1 MMRADDGGP
10 FGRSTV
16 KARRAVSVCF
26 LFNGALIAS
35 FVPHIPEIKAHLALN
50 DGQLGW
56 LLLTMA
62 AGAIAAL
69 PAAGWLVDRWGSRA
83 VTLVSAGALS
93 LAIIPPVLGLGVLAT
108 AVALGVLGACNAT
121 LDLAMNAQGIL
132 VEGVY
137 RRPVMSSFHALFSLG
152 GLAGAG
158 GASVA
163 MTAGMSAPTHV
174 LVVAGL
180 SLAAIGIE
188 RSALLAPEQR
198 AVRNPILVWPPAAL
212 LGLGCLTFCALLAE
226 GAMGDW
232 SAVYLRDALGTTP
245 AFAAMGFAIFSLAM
259 ALGRFAGDRLA
270 RRLGP
275 ARLLQLSGF
284 VAAIGLG
291 ASLLRGTASL
301 SLVGF
306 GLVGLGVANL
316 IPVLFSA
323 AGRMP
328 GRASGTAIAAVATT
342 GYFGFLAGPPLI
354 GVAAE
359 AAGLPAALGIVCVA
373 CAVVAC
379 GAPFLL
385 ASRPAL
391 AALAH
396 DTGEA
401 SPSTT
406 EVTHG

>member
-1 MMRADDGGP
+1 
-10 FGRSTV
+10 V
-16 KARRAVSVCF
+16 V
-26 LFNGALIAS
+26 
-35 FVPHIPEIKAHLALN
+35 
-50 DGQLGW
+50 
-56 LLLTMA
+56 
-62 AGAIAAL
+62 
-69 PAAGWLVDRWGSRA
+69 
-83 VTLVSAGALS
+83 
-93 LAIIPPVLGLGVLAT
+93 
-108 AVALGVLGACNAT
+108 
-121 LDLAMNAQGIL
+121 
-132 VEGVY
+132 
-137 RRPVMSSFHALFSLG
+137 
-152 GLAGAG
+152 
-158 GASVA
+158 
-163 MTAGMSAPTHV
+163 
-174 LVVAGL
+174 VVAGL
-180 SLAAIGIE
+180 SLAAIGIA
-188 RSALLAPEQR
+188 RNALLVPKRR
-198 AVRNPILVWPPAAL
+198 AVRDPILVWPPAAL

-259 ALGRFAGDRLA
+259 ALGRFAGDGLA

-291 ASLLRGTASL
+291 AALLRGTASL

-323 AGRMP
+323 AGRTP

-354 GVAAE
+354 GLAAE
-359 AAGLPAALGIVCVA
+359 AAGLPAALSIVCVA

-379 GAPFLL
+379 GAPLLL
-385 ASRPAL
+385 ASRPAP
-391 AALAH
+391 AARAH

>member
-1 MMRADDGGP
+1 MMHCADRGA
-10 FGRSTV
+10 FGASTS
-16 KARRAVSVCF
+16 KARRAVSLCF
-26 LFNGALIAS
+26 LLNGALIAS
-35 FVPHIPEIKAHLALN
+35 FVPHIPEIKARLTLS

-56 LLLTMA
+56 LLLAMA

-69 PAAGWLVDRWGSRA
+69 PAAGGLVARWGSRA
-83 VTLVSAGALS
+83 VTWVSAAALS
-93 LAIIPPVLGLGVLAT
+93 LSVMPPVLGPGVVAT
-108 AVALGVLGACNAT
+108 AVALSVLGACNAT
-121 LDLAMNAQGIL
+121 LDVAMNAQGIL
-132 VEGVY
+132 VEGAY
-137 RRPVMSSFHALFSLG
+137 RRPIMSSFHALFSLG

-163 MTAGMSAPTHV
+163 MAAGMSAPSHM
-174 LVVAGL
+174 LAVAGL
-180 SLAAIGIE
+180 SLAVVGIA
-188 RSALLAPEQR
+188 RNALLPSERRPARDPM
-198 AVRNPILVWPPAAL
+198 LVWPPAPL

-226 GAMGDW
+226 GAVGDW

-259 ALGRFAGDRLA
+259 ALGRLAGDGLA

-284 VAAIGLG
+284 IAAIGLA
-291 ASLLRGTASL
+291 ASLVRGTATA

-323 AGRMP
+323 AGRTP
-328 GRASGTAIAAVATT
+328 GIASGTALAAVATT

-354 GVAAE
+354 GLAAE
-359 AAGLPAALGIVCVA
+359 AAGLPAALGVVCVA

-385 ASRPAL
+385 ASRPAPI
-391 AALAH
+391 AH
-396 DTGEA
+396 DAGEA
-401 SPSTT
+401 SLSTT